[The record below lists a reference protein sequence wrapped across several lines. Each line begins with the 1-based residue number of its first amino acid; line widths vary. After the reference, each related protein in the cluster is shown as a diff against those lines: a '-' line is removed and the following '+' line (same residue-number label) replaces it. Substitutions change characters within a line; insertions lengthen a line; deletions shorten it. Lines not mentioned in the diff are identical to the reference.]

1 MDRGRDASPADRL
14 AADVR
19 IRWLQLKLESSKN
32 SRIHDGDAV
41 GLSAIEI
48 ASPETSHHPS
58 LRSVGLT
65 LNSVGLTL
73 NSAFR
78 STFIYFKIQSENV
91 LEDMREGTSGKKR
104 ILEGHSSGR

>member
-65 LNSVGLTL
+65 LNS
-73 NSAFR
+73 AFR